1 MNFFTYRLF
10 IFFFFI
16 VIYVYCLN
24 FECLNIFNMVK
35 IIGYC
40 LKHRGKIEIKDPK
53 FELNKIGRA
62 IARGTCPQDGTKMY
76 KLLTTIETPD
86 DLKAKM
92 VGLKA
97 RKPKAP
103 VSRKSRVGAADDDG
117 MVDDGMVDGGM
128 VDGGMVDGGMVD
140 GGARKRSRKPK
151 KSPKSSKSRKS
162 KKSPKSRKSKSRK
175 SKSRKSGS
183 KKTPKSHK
191 SKSRKS
197 KKSRSRK

>member
-128 VDGGMVDGGMVD
+128 VDGG
-140 GGARKRSRKPK
+140 ARKRSRKPK

-175 SKSRKSGS
+175 SGS